1 MNDPQITSTPS
12 SLSTELRFTDEQFIW
27 RFSPNQTAPELLET
41 IFTGRDDLLRNVIE
55 KIAHSANSG
64 ATHHILLYGPRGIGK
79 SHFIALLHHRL
90 VTDPQLQTSLRIA
103 WLNEDETTTSV
114 VQFLVRIYRS
124 LCKWYPTEFSA
135 AWLDELLNQ
144 PPAEIST
151 ILVSRLVAR
160 FETKRLVILVE
171 NLNLLFEG
179 IGEEGQHT
187 LRAVLTNHPFA
198 CFVATSQ
205 QLFKSVT
212 DRSEPF
218 FGFFQQIPLKPLTF
232 DDAQDLLV
240 KIAQTK
246 GQQDLV
252 QFLQTP
258 DGRGRVRAIHDLAGG
273 NHRVYIVLSGFVTRE
288 SLDELL
294 TPFRKMAD
302 DLTPYYQERLR
313 WLSPLQRQ
321 IVELLCRQQTT
332 LNPKEIA
339 RRLLTEQ
346 TSIGKQMRILEQIG
360 YLSSRE
366 RGRETFY
373 ELSEPLMRLAYEV
386 KEHSLLGMLVD
397 FLRIWYRPDDF
408 HKFRRAGLSQTT
420 LAYVNAALERH
431 QNSPDPRLHLL
442 MQEIEQATADNKLQE
457 LGTLWEERAA
467 ASNSARD
474 WFMAGYCFNEYN
486 REYGKAVECYDK
498 GLEIDPTSAAAW
510 NNKGSSLNSLS
521 RFEEALICYNKALE
535 IDPRYAFAWNN
546 KGNSL
551 HRLGRFEEALICRDK
566 ALEIAPRDAVAWT
579 NKGSS
584 LHSLGRFEEALICRD
599 KALEIDPRDAA
610 AWCNKGSS
618 LHSLGRFEEALICL
632 DKSLEIAPRYA
643 AAWNNKGN
651 SLHSLGQYE
660 EAQGCVD
667 NALEIDP
674 GDSYANFSRV
684 EFLLS
689 MQRWHEGFTAL
700 QQAFAQSRL
709 ENLGDVGSMLS
720 SIFRCSEQEAQVE
733 SRFSSLLEIYRQAA
747 IDYGF
752 AQTSAAPKPPG
763 KFRPSINPLLYLSEG
778 LLKSLPSLAAS
789 QFAAARLEMYPK
801 VVEACAAGLP
811 EFEIALRL
819 FRCGIQF
826 LISGRESEFVK
837 LIQPE
842 RRILRQA
849 LGLPEELP

>member
-1 MNDPQITSTPS
+1 MNDPRITSTPS
-12 SLSTELRFTDEQFIW
+12 SLSPELRFTDEQFIW
-27 RFSPNQTAPELLET
+27 RFSPNQTAPELLEA

-64 ATHHILLYGPRGIGK
+64 ATHHIQLYGPRGIGK
-79 SHFIALLHHRL
+79 SHFLALLHHRL
-90 VTDPQLQTSLRIA
+90 VTDPHFRTSLRIA
-103 WLNEDETTTSV
+103 WLHEDETTTSV

-160 FETKRLVILVE
+160 FETMRLVILVE

-179 IGEEGQHT
+179 IGDEGQHA

-232 DDAQDLLV
+232 ADAQELLT

-246 GQQDLV
+246 NQQDLV

-258 DGRGRVRAIHDLAGG
+258 DGRSRVRAIHDLASG

-294 TPFRKMAD
+294 TPFRRMAD

-332 LNPKEIA
+332 LNPREIA

-360 YLSSRE
+360 YLTSRE

-373 ELSEPLMRLAYEV
+373 EISEPLMRLAFEV
-386 KEHSLLGMLVD
+386 KEHCLLEMLVD

-408 HKFRRAGLSQTT
+408 HKFRSAGLSPATF
-420 LAYVNAALERH
+420 AYVDAALDRH
-431 QNSPDPRLHLL
+431 QNSPDPRLQLL
-442 MQEIEQATADNKLQE
+442 MQKIEQAKADNKLQE

-467 ASNSARD
+467 ASNSADD
-474 WFMAGYCFNEYN
+474 WFNAGYCFDEYN
-486 REYGKAVECYDK
+486 RQHGKALECYDK
-498 GLEIDPTSAAAW
+498 ALEIDRGYAVAL
-510 NNKGSSLNSLS
+510 NNKGSLQHNPD
-521 RFEEALICYNKALE
+521 RIAEALTSCDKAHE
-535 IDPRYAFAWNN
+535 IDPRYAIAWDNN
-546 KGNSL
+546 GNSL
-551 HRLGRFEEALICRDK
+551 NSPGRFEEALISCDK
-566 ALEIAPRDAVAWT
+566 ALEINPI
-579 NKGSS
+579 SS
-584 LHSLGRFEEALICRD
+584 C
-599 KALEIDPRDAA
+599 
-610 AWCNKGSS
+610 
-618 LHSLGRFEEALICL
+618 
-632 DKSLEIAPRYA
+632 
-643 AAWNNKGN
+643 
-651 SLHSLGQYE
+651 
-660 EAQGCVD
+660 
-667 NALEIDP
+667 
-674 GDSYANFSRV
+674 ANFNRG
-684 EFLLS
+684 EILLR

-700 QQAFAQSRL
+700 QQAFAQPRP
-709 ENLGDVGSMLS
+709 EYLGDVGSMLS
-720 SIFRCSEQEAQVE
+720 SIFRCSEQESQVK
-733 SRFSSLLEIYRQAA
+733 SRFSSLLDIYRQAA
-747 IDYGF
+747 VDHGF
-752 AQTSAAPKPPG
+752 ARTSATPEPPRE
-763 KFRPSINPLLYLSEG
+763 FRPPVNPLLYLSEG

-789 QFAAARLEMYPK
+789 QFAPARLEMYPK
-801 VVEACAAGLP
+801 VVEACVAGLP

-826 LISGRESEFVK
+826 LINGRESEFVK
-837 LIQPE
+837 LIKPE

-849 LGLPEELP
+849 LKLPEEGTVSAH